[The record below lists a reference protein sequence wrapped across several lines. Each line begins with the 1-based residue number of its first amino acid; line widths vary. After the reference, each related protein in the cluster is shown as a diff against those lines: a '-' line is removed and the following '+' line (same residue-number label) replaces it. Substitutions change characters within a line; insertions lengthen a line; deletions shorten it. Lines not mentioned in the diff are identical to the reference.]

1 MATEHTQISQW
12 RNELLPN
19 VVDHLAK
26 VSPLAPYALY
36 PNSPT
41 TYDDGYRTVTYKDFA
56 NAINGFA
63 WWLKETLGPA
73 KNFDILA
80 YFGPNDVRYT
90 ALCLGA
96 VKAGYVV
103 CESLRKVCFPQSEI
117 NLFLRPSSLLHG
129 TASSL
134 TMLCLRSW
142 IATHC

>member
-26 VSPLAPYALY
+26 VSPSAPYALY

-73 KNFDILA
+73 RNFDILA

-103 CESLRKVCFPQSEI
+103 CENFCKVYFP
-117 NLFLRPSSLLHG
+117 
-129 TASSL
+129 
-134 TMLCLRSW
+134 
-142 IATHC
+142 